1 MANNEQSLS
10 FRVSSGLKNII
21 GRDLISDK
29 FIAIFELVKNSYDA
43 GAHKVTLLFE
53 DIKSDNASISIIDDG
68 CGMNYDDILNKWLFV
83 AYSEKKTRNQTS
95 DFREKIKRNVA
106 GAKGVGRFSC
116 DRLGSFLT
124 LITKTESEDQSNCL
138 EINWDNFE
146 YDDEQE
152 FIDIPVNYHTD
163 SQSKLISKSGTI
175 LKITNLRET
184 WDRST
189 LIKLKKSLMKLI
201 SPESENKDDPFSIE
215 FNVPEMLE
223 EDENIKN
230 SPSKKT
236 GWEREIVNG
245 LVNNDVFE
253 KLNIKTTSIF
263 VSISED
269 GKTISTELK
278 DRGEFIFKFSE
289 KNREYT
295 LLRGIDIKLFYMNKN
310 AKISFTKLMGG
321 VEPVNYGSVFIYKN
335 GFRINPYGEPGED
348 FFNINQ
354 RKTQGY
360 NRYLGTREVMGRI
373 TITGK
378 NDGFVETSSR
388 AHGFLS
394 TPASRSLSEFFL
406 QKVLKVLERYVVN
419 IISWGEPLK
428 TSPGKVIM
436 PLEMPELIIK
446 EFIDIRKRSD
456 VITLDYN
463 PMLLDTATED
473 SNSLA
478 ASIDKLERAASKSDN
493 GTILELA
500 KSVKKK
506 TSEVMDQNIALERE
520 NATQQEALK
529 KSEAEKV
536 ARQKQVF
543 FLQGQVGNT
552 THNLINGMHYI
563 YTNTEATRVF
573 IDDIKEFLTGVDFDQ
588 KETLVE
594 YLSEIEKAN
603 KKANKISEM
612 AIAGTKNLKQTTTES
627 LFDFVSQYIRT
638 NMVVSG
644 LKYEV
649 SDDGNPYNCIFD
661 PISIGIILDNLGSNS
676 IKAHASKMRIVFR
689 EDSEFVYVA
698 FRDDG
703 VGLNPNIDVKTLFE
717 YGISANATQ
726 KGFGIGLNQI
736 KELIEEMGGEVHINE
751 DYIQGFEIEVSIGK

>member
-1 MANNEQSLS
+1 MTNNGQSLS

-29 FIAIFELVKNSYDA
+29 FIAIYELVKNSYDA
-43 GAHKVTLLFE
+43 GAHKVVLSFE
-53 DIKSDNASISIIDDG
+53 NIKNDKASVSIIDDG
-68 CGMNYDDILNKWLFV
+68 VGMSYDDIINKWLFV

-95 DFREKIKRNVA
+95 DFRDKIKRNVA

-124 LITKTESEDQSNCL
+124 IITKTENEENNNCL

-146 YDDEQE
+146 YDDEKE
-152 FIDIPVNYHTD
+152 FIDIPVKYHLD
-163 SQSKLISKSGTI
+163 SENKFFEKSGTI
-175 LKITNLRET
+175 LKITNLRENWNRT
-184 WDRST
+184 T
-189 LIKLKKSLMKLI
+189 LVRLKKSLMKLI
-201 SPESENKDDPFSIE
+201 SPEVENQNDPFTIE
-215 FNVPEMLE
+215 FVVPEMQE
-223 EDENIKN
+223 EDNKIAN
-230 SPSKKT
+230 SQGKKL

-245 LVNNDVFE
+245 PVNNDVFE

-269 GKTISTELK
+269 GKTISTELR
-278 DRGEFIFKFSE
+278 DRGEFIFKFTE

-295 LLRGIDIKLFYMNKN
+295 LLRGIDIKLFYMNRS
-310 AKISFTKLMGG
+310 AKTSFTRLMGG

-335 GFRINPYGEPGED
+335 GFRINPYGDPGED

-354 RKTQGY
+354 RKAQGY

-373 TITGK
+373 SIVGE

-394 TPASRSLSEFFL
+394 TPASISLSEFFL

-428 TSPGKVIM
+428 TIPGKVIM

-446 EFIDIRKRSD
+446 EFVEIRKRSD

-463 PMLLDTATED
+463 PILLDSVTSD

-478 ASIDKLERAASKSDN
+478 ASIDKLEKAANSSDN
-493 GTILELA
+493 SAILELA

-506 TSEVMDQNIALERE
+506 TSEVMDQNRALERE

-552 THNLINGMHYI
+552 IHNLINGMHYI
-563 YTNTEATRVF
+563 YTNTETTRVF
-573 IDDIKEFLTGVDFDQ
+573 IDDIKDLLSNVNFDQ
-588 KETLVE
+588 KDTLVE

-612 AIAGTKNLKQTTTES
+612 AIQGTKNLKQTTES
-627 LFDFVSQYIRT
+627 LFDFVSQYICT
-638 NMVVSG
+638 KMVASG

-649 SDDGNPYNCIFD
+649 CDDGNPYNCIFD
-661 PISIGIILDNLGSNS
+661 PISIGIILDNLASNS
-676 IKAHASKMRIVFR
+676 IKARASKIRIAFR
-689 EDSEFVYVA
+689 EDSNFVYA
-698 FRDDG
+698 SFQDDG

-751 DYIQGFEIEVSIGK
+751 DYVQGFEIEVSIGK